1 MSPSR
6 WGKRTQPTGG
16 ACRMSS
22 RRTPQVS
29 GNRSAAWS
37 STAESGLPE
46 SATVRKHDRVQADDA
61 TEADIQASLSAALEE
76 LEQLESGAKP
86 PRASQKMKIPRGMP
100 PLPGGRAMPPLPF
113 ARVFSLHPRKSA
125 SAKPPVSNEVL
136 LLPRSQPELPIAPAK
151 RWPGIVAAVLGVLLL
166 GAAIWLSVVR
176 Q

>member
-1 MSPSR
+1 MQSM
-6 WGKRTQPTGG
+6 GG

-22 RRTPQVS
+22 RRTPQAS

-37 STAESGLPE
+37 SSAESGLPE
-46 SATVRKHDRVQADDA
+46 SATVRKHPRVHADDA

-76 LEQLESGAKP
+76 LEQLESGKP

-113 ARVFSLHPRKSA
+113 ARVLSLRPRQSA
-125 SAKPPVSNEVL
+125 APKPVSNEVL
-136 LLPRSQPELPIAPAK
+136 VLPRSRPEQLLPPPK

-166 GAAIWLSVVR
+166 GAAIWLSVAH
-176 Q
+176 